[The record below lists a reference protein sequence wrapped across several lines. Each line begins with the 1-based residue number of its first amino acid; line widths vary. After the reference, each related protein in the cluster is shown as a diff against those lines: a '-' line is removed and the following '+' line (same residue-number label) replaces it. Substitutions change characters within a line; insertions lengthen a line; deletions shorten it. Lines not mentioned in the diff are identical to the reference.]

1 MAEKN
6 NQMTPQERLRQLQ
19 LREKE
24 DLGAEPTGI
33 LRSIDVSLKEL
44 LGLEL
49 ERDSIQNIPLIFPD
63 DGGYK
68 LLSEGETLIDFFDG
82 NATLPDRTKETL
94 SNDLSRLKLPH
105 VRSILFFADRRVD
118 LKWDGNA
125 VYTVLPGVPVRLTN
139 VKIKNLHITTDGDT
153 NIRVLASTHPDGVPQ
168 LIGDLGGDSITRV
181 NEVAGLTSQ
190 EYETVLTYTVTAN
203 RTFGLSEISFNEGS
217 SPRQFAKLQW
227 RLTIAGAEQFADK
240 ATSTLFSLPFRKAF
254 LAGGEIILVEAKS
267 TDGTSINPEVTLTG
281 KEF

>member
-1 MAEKN
+1 
-6 NQMTPQERLRQLQ
+6 MTPQERLRQLR
-19 LREKE
+19 LRKE
-24 DLGAEPTGI
+24 EEFGEEPSGI
-33 LRSIDVSLKEL
+33 LKSIDTSLKGLLE
-44 LGLEL
+44 LGLER
-49 ERDSIQNIPLIFPD
+49 ESVQNIPLIFPD

-82 NATLPDRTKETL
+82 NATLPDRTKETV

-153 NIRVLASTHPDGVPQ
+153 NIRILASTHPEGVPQ
-168 LIGDLGGDSITRV
+168 LMGDIGGDSITRV
-181 NEVAGLTSQ
+181 NEVAGLTNQ
-190 EYETVLTYTVTAN
+190 EYQTILTYTVTAS

-217 SPRQFAKLQW
+217 SPTQFAKLQW
-227 RLTIAGAEQFADK
+227 RLTIAGVEQFADK
-240 ATSTLFSLPFRKAF
+240 STSTMFSLPFRKAF
-254 LAGGEIILVEAKS
+254 LAGGAIILVEAKS
-267 TDGTSINPEVTLTG
+267 TDGTSINPEATLTG